1 MLFGELQRQ
10 GVKAAHAFYR
20 QQQSLVTLQARRC
33 QEVCYLVLDGIDI
46 FYDQAEFSLLS
57 LGRQPE
63 FGLLR
68 IEPQLQLVRL
78 QPRTVRQFLPAFR
91 PLRRAVLFPQFQIDA
106 ANIAFGEAGQTID
119 AGPALQGKS

>member
-10 GVKAAHAFYR
+10 GVKAADAFYC

-46 FYDQAEFSLLS
+46 FYEQAEFSLLS

-68 IEPQLQLVRL
+68 IEPQLALFEL
-78 QPRTVRQFLPAFR
+78 AILSTLFGSHFLESQPVDVLAGSVIEQPVVAPVACRPAS
-91 PLRRAVLFPQFQIDA
+91 P
-106 ANIAFGEAGQTID
+106 
-119 AGPALQGKS
+119 